1 MGYLYGDLSP
11 FPPNANYVDL
21 IRDLTEL
28 CHTLLRIDAAIDGF
42 RRQTEREND
51 SVQRTLGEFKQI
63 AKDLAETLQPHV
75 TGTDNPVVKEVCG
88 RLVQAVRGVLESA
101 QNTLMSRRE
110 SNAAEAESRARTERG
125 LAMPAL
131 EKFLL
136 SHELPNTAWTLTW
149 SAGQAETSQAEA
161 RCTALTPFGLQ
172 ASFRLEIPPDAP
184 WTRLV
189 KVSEIKQNVALNLP
203 VKGRRGTSK
212 RSFDLDRYFITQ
224 FEREQHGARLLLRK
238 TNKPSAAGFELR
250 WQGEE
255 LTVAGVDDASFPAGA
270 VTLEPFDA
278 SVAAGLR
285 DTVESHLRPL
295 VRSRVRLLDAKLNNT
310 DVADLKTPA
319 PLARSLIKV
328 VAPYA
333 REIVSRSPV
342 RGELTLKRVVED
354 GRREEVFISIADVAK
369 IYSPLSPDRRAYFD
383 DLGLAAETAPGP
395 AVAPEAA
402 PALEPR
408 SAPLAREERD
418 SPVPLPRSTGDF
430 VDSSDAIELADYD
443 DEDEITKRSSTT
455 DEDGLLQSFVKSA
468 DDE

>member
-28 CHTLLRIDAAIDGF
+28 CHTLLRIDAAIDGY

-75 TGTDNPVVKEVCG
+75 TRTDNPVVKDVCG

-136 SHELPNTAWTLTW
+136 SHELPNTAWTLVW

-161 RCTALTPFGLQ
+161 RGTALTPFGLQ
-172 ASFRLEIPPDAP
+172 TSFRLEIPPDAP
-184 WTRLV
+184 WGRV
-189 KVSEIKQNVALNLP
+189 VRVSEIKQNVALNLP
-203 VKGRRGTSK
+203 VKGRRGTTK
-212 RSFDLDRYFITQ
+212 RSFDLDRYHITQ
-224 FEREQHGARLLLRK
+224 FEREQQGARLVLRK
-238 TNKPSAAGFELR
+238 TTKPSAPGFELR
-250 WQGEE
+250 WQGED
-255 LTVAGVDDASFPAGA
+255 LSVAGVDDPSFPAGA
-270 VTLEPFDA
+270 VTLEAYDA

-295 VRSRVRLLDAKLNNT
+295 VRSRVRLLDAKLNDT
-310 DVADLKTPA
+310 DVADLKSPA

-369 IYSPLSPDRRAYFD
+369 IYAPLSADRRAYFD
-383 DLGLAAETAPGP
+383 ELGLAAESAPGP
-395 AVAPEAA
+395 ELELEAA
-402 PALEPR
+402 PAPEPR
-408 SAPLAREERD
+408 IAPLKREDRD
-418 SPVPLPRSTGDF
+418 SPVPLPRTEGNYI
-430 VDSSDAIELADYD
+430 DSVDAIELTDYD
-443 DEDEITKRSSTT
+443 DADEITKRSSTT
-455 DEDGLLQSFVKSA
+455 DEDGLLHSFIKPH
-468 DDE
+468 DDD